1 MIKEVLMIEY
11 YFLWV
16 SPVSVHLV
24 SKGSDSYCSGLF
36 KNGGIANS
44 FGEEM
49 ALPLG

>member
-1 MIKEVLMIEY
+1 MIE

-24 SKGSDSYCSGLF
+24 SKGSDSYRSGLLF

-44 FGEEM
+44 FGENM